1 MEGVNLLI
9 EKYKRDNNLS
19 SYIEAVCDFA
29 AEFEIE
35 VEEIVDNLDVNM
47 KKQVQIEFIKKNYF
61 PDVKIEGSMDDF
73 FEENDI

>member
-35 VEEIVDNLDVNM
+35 VEEIVDNLDNNM
-47 KKQVQIEFIKKNYF
+47 KKQVQIEFIKRNYF

-73 FEENDI
+73 FEENDL

>member
-9 EKYKRDNNLS
+9 EKYKKDNNLS

-29 AEFEIE
+29 TEFEIE